1 MPISIRNILASEIL
15 KCEIKVHLR
24 VNKMRYLSENMQDA
38 INILQK
44 YKKNEI
50 LVRTENFL
58 MSPFTALT
66 SFTYVIMV

>member
-1 MPISIRNILASEIL
+1 
-15 KCEIKVHLR
+15 
-24 VNKMRYLSENMQDA
+24 MQDA

-58 MSPFTALT
+58 MSPFTALI
-66 SFTYVIMV
+66 SFTYNYGIQFF